1 MWLIK
6 FIWRVIWNIKTI
18 LITTIFL
25 ISLALNIVLFVGGSL
40 FSLVNTGFEALTG
53 VQTVDSR
60 NKSEIASLGD
70 ELARE
75 KKLTKIYRTN
85 LLISKSKIKT

>member
-18 LITTIFL
+18 LIITIFL
-25 ISLALNIVLFVGGSL
+25 ISLALNVILFAGGSL

-53 VQTVDSR
+53 VQTVALR
-60 NKSEIASLGD
+60 NKSEIVSLGD

-75 KKLTKIYRTN
+75 KKINKDIRCN
-85 LLISKSKIKT
+85 IN

>member
-25 ISLALNIVLFVGGSL
+25 ISVALNIILFAGGSL

-53 VQTVDSR
+53 VQTVAYQ

-70 ELARE
+70 ELAH
-75 KKLTKIYRTN
+75 KKN
-85 LLISKSKIKT
+85 